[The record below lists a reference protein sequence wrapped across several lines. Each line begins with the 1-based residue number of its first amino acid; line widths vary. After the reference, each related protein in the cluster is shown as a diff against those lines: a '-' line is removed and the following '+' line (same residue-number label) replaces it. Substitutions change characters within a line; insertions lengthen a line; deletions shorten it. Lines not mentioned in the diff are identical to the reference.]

1 LSIGG
6 GGTLESSDLKI
17 FQAVAK
23 EGSITKAAQALNYV
37 QSNVTTRIQA
47 LESELGVRLFYRS
60 NRGMSLTPAGENLLT
75 YADQIIALLEEA
87 FNKIKY
93 SDSAAGCLKLGSI
106 ETAVSPY
113 LLPILKTYQA
123 DFPNV
128 QVILTTG
135 STHDLLQKVRMREL
149 HGAFVYGE
157 VQEQQL
163 NYHALFED
171 ELVLI
176 SEWGS
181 QGLERMERH
190 ERLERLERHERL
202 ERLERIDRLDRSDSL
217 ESLLSLP
224 MLFFEVGCTHQAR
237 VEQLLRDFHIN
248 HLEMKPFG
256 TMEVIVNSV
265 SAGLGISLLP
275 YSAVKAAE
283 QAKRV
288 SCHSLPEAY
297 RKLEIGFVY
306 RSESS
311 YFTALTKLVEQLF
324 NNTPNDQ

>member
-1 LSIGG
+1 ME
-6 GGTLESSDLKI
+6 TLESSDLKI

-47 LESELGVRLFYRS
+47 LETELGVPLFYRS
-60 NRGMSLTPAGENLLT
+60 NRGMSLTPAGEGLLT

-93 SDSAAGCLKLGSI
+93 SDSVAGCLKLGSI
-106 ETAVSPY
+106 ETAVSPF

-128 QVILTTG
+128 QVMLTTG
-135 STHDLLQKVRMREL
+135 STHDLLQKVKRGEL
-149 HGAFVYGE
+149 HGAFIYGK

-163 NYHALFED
+163 NYHPLFED

-181 QGLERMERH
+181 KGLENM
-190 ERLERLERHERL
+190 
-202 ERLERIDRLDRSDSL
+202 DRSDSL
-217 ESLLSLP
+217 DSLLSLP
-224 MLFFEVGCTHQAR
+224 MLFFEVGCTHQER

-283 QAKRV
+283 QAKRI

-311 YFTALTKLVEQLF
+311 PFAALAKFVDELY
-324 NNTPNDQ
+324 

>member
-1 LSIGG
+1 ME
-6 GGTLESSDLKI
+6 TLESSDLKI

-23 EGSITKAAQALNYV
+23 AGSITKAAQMLNYV

-47 LESELGVRLFYRS
+47 LETELGVPLFYRS
-60 NRGMSLTPAGENLLT
+60 NRGMSLTPAGEGLLT

-93 SDSAAGCLKLGSI
+93 SDSAAGSLKLGSI

-135 STHDLLQKVRMREL
+135 STHDLLQKVRSGEL
-149 HGAFVYGE
+149 HGAFIYGE

-163 NYHALFED
+163 NYHPLFED

-181 QGLERMERH
+181 EGLEKMEG
-190 ERLERLERHERL
+190 LERLEKSD
-202 ERLERIDRLDRSDSL
+202 RLERIDRLDRSDSL
-217 ESLLSLP
+217 DSLLSLP
-224 MLFFEVGCTHQAR
+224 MLFFEVGCTHQER

-283 QAKRV
+283 QAKRI

-306 RSESS
+306 RSESN
-311 YFTALTKLVEQLF
+311 YFTSLTKLVEQLI
-324 NNTPNDQ
+324 TK

>member
-1 LSIGG
+1 M
-6 GGTLESSDLKI
+6 
-17 FQAVAK
+17 AK
-23 EGSITKAAQALNYV
+23 AGSITKAAQMLNYV

-47 LESELGVRLFYRS
+47 LETELGVPLFYRS
-60 NRGMSLTPAGENLLT
+60 NRGMSLTPAGEGLLT

-93 SDSAAGCLKLGSI
+93 SDSAAGSLKLGSI

-135 STHDLLQKVRMREL
+135 STHDLLQKVRSGEL
-149 HGAFVYGE
+149 HGAFIYGE

-163 NYHALFED
+163 NYHPLFED

-181 QGLERMERH
+181 EGLEKMEG
-190 ERLERLERHERL
+190 LERLEKSD
-202 ERLERIDRLDRSDSL
+202 RLERIDRLDRSDSL
-217 ESLLSLP
+217 DSLLSLP
-224 MLFFEVGCTHQAR
+224 MLFFEVGCTHQER

-283 QAKRV
+283 QAKRI

-306 RSESS
+306 RSESN
-311 YFTALTKLVEQLF
+311 YFTSLTKLVEQLI
-324 NNTPNDQ
+324 TK

>member
-1 LSIGG
+1 M
-6 GGTLESSDLKI
+6 ESGDLKI

-47 LESELGVRLFYRS
+47 LESELGVPLFWRS
-60 NRGMSLTPAGENLLT
+60 NRGMNLTPAGESLLT

-93 SDSAAGCLKLGSI
+93 ADSAAGCLKLGSI

-123 DFPNV
+123 NFPNV
-128 QVILTTG
+128 QVMLTTG
-135 STHDLLQKVRMREL
+135 STHDLLQKVRLGEL
-149 HGAFVYGE
+149 HGAFIYGE

-163 NYHALFED
+163 NYRAVFED

-181 QGLERMERH
+181 
-190 ERLERLERHERL
+190 ERLGSKEGHARLKGSKKVESVKRFKRFETI
-202 ERLERIDRLDRSDSL
+202 ESL

-237 VEQLLRDFHIN
+237 VEQLLQDFDVN
-248 HLEMKPFG
+248 HHEIKPFG
-256 TMEVIVNSV
+256 TLEVIVNSV
-265 SAGLGISLLP
+265 SAGLGVSLLP

-283 QAKRV
+283 QAKRI
-288 SCHSLPEAY
+288 SCHSLPEQY

-311 YFTALTKLVEQLF
+311 HFTALAKFVDELY
-324 NNTPNDQ
+324 

>member
-6 GGTLESSDLKI
+6 EGTLESSDLKI

-135 STHDLLQKVRMREL
+135 STHDLLQKVRMGEL
-149 HGAFVYGE
+149 HGAFIYGE

-181 QGLERMERH
+181 QGLERMER
-190 ERLERLERHERL
+190 
-202 ERLERIDRLDRSDSL
+202 LERIDKLDRSDSL

>member
-1 LSIGG
+1 M
-6 GGTLESSDLKI
+6 
-17 FQAVAK
+17 AK
-23 EGSITKAAQALNYV
+23 AASITKAAQMLNYV

-47 LESELGVRLFYRS
+47 LETELGVPLFYRS
-60 NRGMSLTPAGENLLT
+60 NRGMSLTPAGEDLLT
-75 YADQIIALLEEA
+75 YADQIIMLLEEA

-93 SDSAAGCLKLGSI
+93 SDSAAGSLKLGSI

-135 STHDLLQKVRMREL
+135 STHELLQKVRLGEL
-149 HGAFVYGE
+149 HGASIYGE

-163 NYHALFED
+163 NYHPLFED

-176 SEWGS
+176 SE
-181 QGLERMERH
+181 
-190 ERLERLERHERL
+190 
-202 ERLERIDRLDRSDSL
+202 LDRSDSL
-217 ESLLSLP
+217 DSLLSLP
-224 MLFFEVGCTHQAR
+224 MLFFEVGCTHQER

-248 HLEMKPFG
+248 HFEMKPFG

-283 QAKRV
+283 QAKRI

-306 RSESS
+306 RTESN
-311 YFTALTKLVEQLF
+311 YFTAFNKLIEQLLCGKMAI
-324 NNTPNDQ
+324 

>member
-1 LSIGG
+1 M
-6 GGTLESSDLKI
+6 
-17 FQAVAK
+17 AK
-23 EGSITKAAQALNYV
+23 AGSITKAAQMLNYV

-47 LESELGVRLFYRS
+47 LETELGVPLFYRS
-60 NRGMSLTPAGENLLT
+60 NRGMSLTPAGEDLLT
-75 YADQIIALLEEA
+75 YADQIIMLLEEA

-93 SDSAAGCLKLGSI
+93 ADSASGSLKLGSI

-135 STHDLLQKVRMREL
+135 STHELLQKVRLGEL
-149 HGAFVYGE
+149 HGAFIYGE

-163 NYHALFED
+163 NYHPLFED

-176 SEWGS
+176 SE
-181 QGLERMERH
+181 
-190 ERLERLERHERL
+190 
-202 ERLERIDRLDRSDSL
+202 LDRSDSL
-217 ESLLSLP
+217 DSLLSLP
-224 MLFFEVGCTHQAR
+224 MLFFEVGCTHQER
-237 VEQLLRDFHIN
+237 VEQLLRGFHIN
-248 HLEMKPFG
+248 HFEMKPFG

-283 QAKRV
+283 QAKRI

-306 RSESS
+306 RTESN
-311 YFTALTKLVEQLF
+311 YFTALNKLIEQLLCGKMAI
-324 NNTPNDQ
+324 

>member
-1 LSIGG
+1 VE
-6 GGTLESSDLKI
+6 TLESSDLKI
-17 FQAVAK
+17 FQAVARA
-23 EGSITKAAQALNYV
+23 GSITKAAQTLNYV

-47 LESELGVRLFYRS
+47 LETELGVPLFYRS
-60 NRGMSLTPAGENLLT
+60 NRGMSLTPAGESLLT

-93 SDSAAGCLKLGSI
+93 SDSAAGSLKLGSI
-106 ETAVSPY
+106 ETAVSPF

-135 STHDLLQKVRMREL
+135 STHDLLQKVRLGEL
-149 HGAFVYGE
+149 HGAFIYGE
-157 VQEQQL
+157 IQEQQL
-163 NYHALFED
+163 NYHPLFED

-181 QGLERMERH
+181 EESERMERH
-190 ERLERLERHERL
+190 KSLESLERLESVEK
-202 ERLERIDRLDRSDSL
+202 IDRLDRSDSL

-224 MLFFEVGCTHQAR
+224 MLFFEVGCTHQER
-237 VEQLLRDFHIN
+237 VEKLLRDFHIN

-283 QAKRV
+283 QAKRI

-306 RSESS
+306 RSESN
-311 YFTALTKLVEQLF
+311 YFISLTKLVEQLMSNIQ
-324 NNTPNDQ
+324 NNQ

>member
-1 LSIGG
+1 MEAK
-6 GGTLESSDLKI
+6 LESSDLKI

-23 EGSITKAAQALNYV
+23 EGSITKAAQTLNYV

-47 LESELGVRLFYRS
+47 LESELGVPLFWRS
-60 NRGMSLTPAGENLLT
+60 NRGMSLTPAGESLLT
-75 YADQIIALLEEA
+75 YADQIVTLLEEA
-87 FNKIKY
+87 LNKIKY
-93 SDSAAGCLKLGSI
+93 SASAAGNLKIGTI

-135 STHDLLQKVRMREL
+135 STHDLLQKVRTGEL
-149 HGAFVYGE
+149 HGALVYGE
-157 VQEQQL
+157 IDEQQL
-163 NYHALFED
+163 TYKTVYED

-176 SEWGS
+176 SKWG
-181 QGLERMERH
+181 GEGPKRIKRLEELERNG
-190 ERLERLERHERL
+190 
-202 ERLERIDRLDRSDSL
+202 RLDGLDGL

-224 MLFFEVGCTHQAR
+224 MLFFEVGCTHQVR

-248 HLEMKPFG
+248 HYEMKPFG
-256 TMEVIVNSV
+256 TLDVIVNSV
-265 SAGLGISLLP
+265 SSGLGVSLLP

-283 QAKRV
+283 QAKKI

-297 RKLEIGFVY
+297 RKLEVGFVY
-306 RSESS
+306 RSELS

-324 NNTPNDQ
+324 SNIPNEQ

>member
-1 LSIGG
+1 M
-6 GGTLESSDLKI
+6 
-17 FQAVAK
+17 AK
-23 EGSITKAAQALNYV
+23 AGSITKAAQMLNYV

-47 LESELGVRLFYRS
+47 LETELGVPLFYRS
-60 NRGMSLTPAGENLLT
+60 NRGMSLTPAGEDLLT
-75 YADQIIALLEEA
+75 YADQIIMLLEEA
-87 FNKIKY
+87 YNKIKY
-93 SDSAAGCLKLGSI
+93 SDSAAGSLKLGSI

-128 QVILTTG
+128 QVILTTE
-135 STHDLLQKVRMREL
+135 STHELLQKVRLGEL
-149 HGAFVYGE
+149 QGAFIYGE

-163 NYHALFED
+163 NYHPLFED

-176 SEWGS
+176 SE
-181 QGLERMERH
+181 
-190 ERLERLERHERL
+190 
-202 ERLERIDRLDRSDSL
+202 LDRSDSL
-217 ESLLSLP
+217 DSLLSLP
-224 MLFFEVGCTHQAR
+224 MLFFEVGCTHQER
-237 VEQLLRDFHIN
+237 VEQLLRDFHI
-248 HLEMKPFG
+248 HHFEMKSFG

-283 QAKRV
+283 QAKRI

-306 RSESS
+306 RSESN
-311 YFTALTKLVEQLF
+311 YFTSLTKLIELLLCGKMSV
-324 NNTPNDQ
+324 

>member
-1 LSIGG
+1 MSIGG

-47 LESELGVRLFYRS
+47 LETELGIPLFYRS
-60 NRGMSLTPAGENLLT
+60 NRGMSLTPAGESLLT

-93 SDSAAGCLKLGSI
+93 ADSAAGCLKLGSI

-128 QVILTTG
+128 QVMLTTG
-135 STHDLLQKVRMREL
+135 STHDLLQKVRIGEL
-149 HGAFVYGE
+149 HGAFIYGE

-163 NYHALFED
+163 NYHPLFED

-176 SEWGS
+176 SE
-181 QGLERMERH
+181 
-190 ERLERLERHERL
+190 
-202 ERLERIDRLDRSDSL
+202 LDKSDSL

-237 VEQLLRDFHIN
+237 VEQLLQDFQIN
-248 HLEMKPFG
+248 HFEMKPFG

-288 SCHSLPEAY
+288 SCYSLPEAY

-306 RSESS
+306 RSESN
-311 YFTALTKLVEQLF
+311 YFTALTKLIEQLLCGKMAI
-324 NNTPNDQ
+324 